1 MYMEDTRKGWVRL
14 LVEDLVDRIRITDK
28 REILVDE
35 LTEGILEGIDEAKK
49 TVRDDEE
56 RKMRVKLK
64 AIGMPDDEI
73 DALFDKG

>member
-35 LTEGILEGIDEAKK
+35 LTEGMLEGIDEAKK

-64 AIGMPDDEI
+64 AIGLPDDEI

>member
-14 LVEDLVDRIRITDK
+14 LVEDLVDRIRITDE

-35 LTEGILEGIDEAKK
+35 LTEGMLEGIDEAKK

-64 AIGMPDDEI
+64 AIGLPDDEI

>member
-14 LVEDLVDRIRITDK
+14 LVEDLVDRIRITDE

-35 LTEGILEGIDEAKK
+35 LTEGMLEGIDEAKK

-64 AIGMPDDEI
+64 AIGLADDEI

>member
-1 MYMEDTRKGWVRL
+1 MEDTRKGWVRL

-35 LTEGILEGIDEAKK
+35 LTEGMLEGIDEAKK

-64 AIGMPDDEI
+64 AIGLPDDEI